1 MKNNDVMMHNN
12 DTVKKLN
19 FRPFFHQF
27 MVGLE
32 NFKELISPSDVA
44 HLIDH
49 TVLSPTA
56 SEGDIARLVREA
68 REYRFA
74 SVCVNPT
81 HVAYA
86 VEQGGSDVL
95 VATVVG
101 FPLGATTPE
110 AKAYE
115 ARQALESGATEI
127 DMVVNHAY
135 VHAHDVDALRRDIVT
150 VAEAV
155 RGYNG
160 TLKCIIEA
168 GYHTPEQVAFA
179 TEAVLW
185 ASGEVPDVH
194 FMAKTSTG
202 FATSKLLVAKYD
214 ETTAVGAR
222 VEDLNIMAQVL
233 EGSSVGMKAS
243 GGVGTFDDACSVLY
257 AMGARTKED
266 LSSVKYRIGASAG
279 VQIVSGK

>member
-1 MKNNDVMMHNN
+1 MHNN

-32 NFKELISPSDVA
+32 DFKKLVLPGDIA

-56 SEGDIARLVREA
+56 SQYDIAKLVREA
-68 REYRFA
+68 REYNFA

-110 AKAYE
+110 SKAYE

-127 DMVVNHAY
+127 DMVVNHAS
-135 VHAHDVDALRRDIVT
+135 VQAHDADALHRDIVA

-155 RGYNG
+155 RDYSG

-179 TEAVLW
+179 TGAVLRASEAV
-185 ASGEVPDVH
+185 SGVH

-202 FATSKLLVAKYD
+202 FAAPKLLVAKYD
-214 ETTAVGAR
+214 GTTAVGAR
-222 VEDLNIMAQVL
+222 PEDLNIMAQVL
-233 EGSSVGMKAS
+233 DGSSVGMKAS
-243 GGVGTFDDACSVLY
+243 GGVRTFDDACSVLY
-257 AMGARTKED
+257 AMGARTKDD
-266 LSSVKYRIGASAG
+266 LASQQYRIGASAG
-279 VQIVSGK
+279 VQIVNQK